1 MRPIG
6 LLTAAALS
14 FLTSVALAAEGKEGM
29 PQLDFKNVLLKSQ
42 VVWLV
47 IIFVVLYILLSR
59 WALPK
64 VGAVLEKRAATIAG
78 DLDAARQA
86 KGSADAAVA
95 ELTAKTREAHAG
107 AQAEIAGA
115 VDAAKAAAA
124 AQTATLTAR
133 LDAQLAEAEGRI
145 NAARTAA
152 MGALRQVA
160 SDTAGVV
167 VSRLTGVAAN
177 AAAVD
182 AAVGSALSARG
193 LG

>member
-6 LLTAAALS
+6 LLTAAGLS
-14 FLTSVALAAEGKEGM
+14 FATSVALAAEAKEGM

-47 IIFVVLYILLSR
+47 IIFALLYVLLSR

-64 VGAVLEKRAATIAG
+64 IGTVLEKRASTIEG
-78 DLDAARQA
+78 DLNAARGA
-86 KGSADAAVA
+86 KASADAAVA

-107 AQAEIAGA
+107 AQAEIANA

-124 AQTATLTAR
+124 SQTAVLTAR

-145 NAARTAA
+145 NAARNAA

-160 SDTAGVV
+160 AETAGVV
-167 VSRLTGVAAN
+167 VTRLTGVAAN
-177 AAAVD
+177 TAAVD
-182 AAVGSALSARG
+182 AAIGSALTARG
-193 LG
+193 LA

>member
-6 LLTAAALS
+6 LLTAAAMS
-14 FLTSVALAAEGKEGM
+14 VFTSVALAAEVKEGM
-29 PQLDFKNVLLKSQ
+29 PQLDFKNVLLRSQ

-47 IIFVVLYILLSR
+47 IIFVLLYVLLSR

-64 VGAVLEKRAATIAG
+64 IGTVLEKRASTIEG
-78 DLDAARQA
+78 DLNAARSA
-86 KGSADAAVA
+86 KASADAAVA

-107 AQAEIAGA
+107 AQAEIASA
-115 VDAAKAAAA
+115 VDTAKAAAA

-145 NAARTAA
+145 NAARNAA

-177 AAAVD
+177 SSAVD
-182 AAVGSALSARG
+182 AAVGSALTARG
-193 LG
+193 LA

>member
-6 LLTAAALS
+6 LLTAAAMS
-14 FLTSVALAAEGKEGM
+14 FVTSAAIAAEAKGGM

-47 IIFVVLYILLSR
+47 IIFSVLYILLSR

-64 VGAVLEKRAATIAG
+64 VGSVLEKRAATIAG
-78 DLDAARQA
+78 DLNAARQA
-86 KGSADAAVA
+86 KTAADAAVA
-95 ELTAKTREAHAG
+95 ELTAKTQAAHAG
-107 AQAEIAGA
+107 AQAEIASA
-115 VDAAKAAAA
+115 VDTAKAAAA
-124 AQTATLTAR
+124 VQTATLTAR

-160 SDTAGVV
+160 SETAGVV
-167 VSRLTGVAAN
+167 VARLTGVAASN
-177 AAAVD
+177 AAVD
-182 AAVGSALSARG
+182 AAVGVALAARG

>member
-6 LLTAAALS
+6 LLTAAAMS
-14 FLTSVALAAEGKEGM
+14 FATSVAIAAEAKEGM

-47 IIFVVLYILLSR
+47 IIFTLLYVLLSR

-64 VGAVLEKRAATIAG
+64 IGSVLEKRASTIEG
-78 DLDAARQA
+78 DLNAARGA
-86 KGSADAAVA
+86 KASADAAVA

-107 AQAEIAGA
+107 AQAEIASA
-115 VDAAKAAAA
+115 VDTAKAAAA
-124 AQTATLTAR
+124 SQTAVLTAR

-145 NAARTAA
+145 NAARNAA

-160 SDTAGVV
+160 AETAGVV
-167 VSRLTGVAAN
+167 VTRLTGVTAN
-177 AAAVD
+177 TAAVD
-182 AAVGSALSARG
+182 AAVGSALTARG
-193 LG
+193 LA

>member
-6 LLTAAALS
+6 LLTAAAMS
-14 FLTSVALAAEGKEGM
+14 FFTSVAMAAEAKEGM

-47 IIFVVLYILLSR
+47 IIFALLYVLLSR

-64 VGAVLEKRAATIAG
+64 IGTVLEKRAATIEG
-78 DLDAARQA
+78 DRNAARGA
-86 KGSADAAVA
+86 KASADAAVA
-95 ELTAKTREAHAG
+95 ELTAKTRAAHAG
-107 AQAEIAGA
+107 AQAEIANA

-124 AQTATLTAR
+124 SQTATLTAR

-145 NAARTAA
+145 NIARTAA

-160 SDTAGVV
+160 SDTASVV

-177 AAAVD
+177 NSAVD
-182 AAVGSALSARG
+182 AAVGSALTARG
-193 LG
+193 LA

>member
-6 LLTAAALS
+6 LLTAAAMS
-14 FLTSVALAAEGKEGM
+14 FFTSVAMAAEAKEGM

-47 IIFVVLYILLSR
+47 IIFALLYVLLSR

-64 VGAVLEKRAATIAG
+64 IGTVLEKRAATIEG
-78 DLDAARQA
+78 DLNAARGA
-86 KGSADAAVA
+86 KASADAAVA
-95 ELTAKTREAHAG
+95 ELTAKTRAAHAG
-107 AQAEIAGA
+107 AQAEIANA
-115 VDAAKAAAA
+115 VDAAKAATAS
-124 AQTATLTAR
+124 QTATLTAR

-145 NAARTAA
+145 NIARTAA

-160 SDTAGVV
+160 SDTASVV

-177 AAAVD
+177 NSAVD
-182 AAVGSALSARG
+182 AAVGSALTARG
-193 LG
+193 LA

>member
-6 LLTAAALS
+6 LLTAAAMS
-14 FLTSVALAAEGKEGM
+14 FATSVAIAAEAKEGM

-47 IIFVVLYILLSR
+47 IIFTLLYVLLSR

-64 VGAVLEKRAATIAG
+64 IGSVLEKRASTIEG
-78 DLDAARQA
+78 DLNAARGA
-86 KGSADAAVA
+86 KASADAAVA

-107 AQAEIAGA
+107 AQAEIASA

-124 AQTATLTAR
+124 SQTAVLTAR

-145 NAARTAA
+145 NAARNAA

-160 SDTAGVV
+160 AETASVV
-167 VSRLTGVAAN
+167 VTRLTGVTAN
-177 AAAVD
+177 TAAVD
-182 AAVGSALSARG
+182 AAVGSALTARG
-193 LG
+193 LA

>member
-6 LLTAAALS
+6 LLTAAAMS
-14 FLTSVALAAEGKEGM
+14 VFTSVALAAEAKEGM
-29 PQLDFKNVLLKSQ
+29 PQLDFKNVLLRSQ

-47 IIFVVLYILLSR
+47 IIFVLLYVLLSR

-64 VGAVLEKRAATIAG
+64 IGTVLEKRASTIEG
-78 DLDAARQA
+78 DLNAARSA
-86 KGSADAAVA
+86 KASADAAVA

-107 AQAEIAGA
+107 AQAEIASA
-115 VDAAKAAAA
+115 VDTAKAAAA

-145 NAARTAA
+145 NAARNAA

-177 AAAVD
+177 SSAVD

-193 LG
+193 LA

>member
-6 LLTAAALS
+6 LLTAAAMS
-14 FLTSVALAAEGKEGM
+14 FATSVAMAAEAKEGM

-64 VGAVLEKRAATIAG
+64 VGAVLEKRASTIAG
-78 DLDAARQA
+78 DLNAARAA
-86 KGSADAAVA
+86 KASADAAVA

-107 AQAEIAGA
+107 AQAEIANA

-124 AQTATLTAR
+124 SQSATLNAR
-133 LDAQLAEAEGRI
+133 LEAQLAEAEGRI
-145 NAARTAA
+145 NAARAAA

-160 SDTAGVV
+160 SETAGVV

-177 AAAVD
+177 DAAVD

>member
-6 LLTAAALS
+6 LLTAAAMS
-14 FLTSVALAAEGKEGM
+14 FFTSVAMAAEAKEGM

-47 IIFVVLYILLSR
+47 IIFALLYVLLSR

-64 VGAVLEKRAATIAG
+64 IGTVLEKRAATIEG
-78 DLDAARQA
+78 DLNAARGA
-86 KGSADAAVA
+86 KASADAAVA
-95 ELTAKTREAHAG
+95 ELTAKTRAAHAG
-107 AQAEIAGA
+107 AQAEIVNA

-124 AQTATLTAR
+124 SQTATLTAR

-145 NAARTAA
+145 NIARTAA

-160 SDTAGVV
+160 SDTASVV

-177 AAAVD
+177 NSAVD
-182 AAVGSALSARG
+182 AAVGSALTARG
-193 LG
+193 LA